1 MLASGKNREVNK
13 LLDECHRLDAEWFH
27 LNLGTDGDDGRNKPG
42 MRWCKIL
49 DRD

>member
-13 LLDECHRLDAEWFH
+13 LLDEYHRLDAEWFH